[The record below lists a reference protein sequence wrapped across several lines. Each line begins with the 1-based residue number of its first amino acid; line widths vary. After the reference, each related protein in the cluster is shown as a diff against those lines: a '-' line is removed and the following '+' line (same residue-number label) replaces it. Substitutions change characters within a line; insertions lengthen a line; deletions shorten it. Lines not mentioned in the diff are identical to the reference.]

1 MNLGKHL
8 QSSSASSR
16 LSPSSSSSSPSSE
29 EPAVSVAKAKGE
41 QDGHHLA
48 QIGSVGVAFSWALL
62 WYLSYTSL
70 LSFRVSFVVS
80 LWAKTKRKPCRN
92 DLR

>member
-1 MNLGKHL
+1 MVYSLMYMPLLFYLNHL
-8 QSSSASSR
+8 Q
-16 LSPSSSSSSPSSE
+16 
-29 EPAVSVAKAKGE
+29 AKAKGE

-48 QIGSVGVAFSWALL
+48 QIGSVSVAFSWASL

-92 DLR
+92 DLS